1 MSDLMKTLEVER
13 AITALLHRYARVL
26 DTDRLE
32 EWPQLFTDD
41 GVYKVLPRENAMQ
54 NLPLALILCL
64 GRNSMFDRVR
74 SLREANIYNEHYPR
88 HLVSNIQVLAEDNG
102 IYEVSALYVVYQT
115 DLEGHTRLFST
126 GEYQDRIVFRN
137 GVPQFLARIALC
149 DTFSIPNLLAIP
161 I

>member
-1 MSDLMKTLEVER
+1 MSDLLKTLEVER

-54 NLPLALILCL
+54 NLPLALNLCL

-102 IYEVSALYVVYQT
+102 IYQVSALYVVYQT